1 MTFELVTI
9 PTLEDNY
16 NFLLHV
22 NGKTALIDAPPE
34 LGPIDTALLE
44 RGWRVDEIWI
54 THHDWDH
61 IDGVEVMRERHG
73 ALVRGAAN
81 DQDRLPKLDVGH
93 VDGDSFD
100 FGDFAVTVMDARGH
114 TSEHIAYYVPQA
126 NAAFTADSLMAL
138 GCGRVKGGLMSEM
151 YDTITRLGS
160 LPPETLICSGHE
172 YTEANGRFALSIEPD
187 NPDLRARIATAKDAL
202 SRGEMTVPT
211 TLELELATNPYL
223 RVGLQSVKDT
233 LNMTDATD
241 AEVFTEIRVRKD
253 NFNKT
258 P

>member
-1 MTFELVTI
+1 
-9 PTLEDNY
+9 
-16 NFLLHV
+16 
-22 NGKTALIDAPPE
+22 
-34 LGPIDTALLE
+34 
-44 RGWRVDEIWI
+44 
-54 THHDWDH
+54 
-61 IDGVEVMRERHG
+61 
-73 ALVRGAAN
+73 
-81 DQDRLPKLDVGH
+81 
-93 VDGDSFD
+93 
-100 FGDFAVTVMDARGH
+100 
-114 TSEHIAYYVPQA
+114 
-126 NAAFTADSLMAL
+126 MA
-138 GCGRVKGGLMSEM
+138 EM

-160 LPPETLICSGHE
+160 LPPETLVCSGHE

-187 NPDLRARIATAKDAL
+187 NPDLLARIATAKDAL

-233 LNMTDATD
+233 LNMSNATD